1 MKRATIVVVVT
12 TAITTLFLIGLAAA
26 QTGSFAG
33 LGQPILVTIEQA
45 VPVDVTVAIPQADD
59 TVVTATVPLTI
70 GVNLQIKIDGAS
82 VVAVEPAADA
92 EPVVVAA
99 EAVVD
104 EQESA
109 SDDGQLLDAAGI
121 PYAVQAPDD
130 LVITQVTSKSTF
142 NSTSIVGQI
151 ENVGDQ
157 TYSFIMLSA
166 PLYDANGVLLDVG
179 GGAASTSELAPGK
192 KTAFTILATVPY
204 GDVASYEL
212 QIEGM

>member
-1 MKRATIVVVVT
+1 MKRTILVTIVTTTVT
-12 TAITTLFLIGLAAA
+12 TLLLAGLAIA

-33 LGQPILVTIEQA
+33 LAQPILVTIEQA
-45 VPVDVTVAIPQADD
+45 VPVDVTVAIQQADD
-59 TVVTATVPLTI
+59 TVVTATVPLTVGI
-70 GVNLQIKIDGAS
+70 NLQIKIDGAS

-92 EPVVVAA
+92 EPAVVAA
-99 EAVVD
+99 ETVVN

-109 SDDGQLLDAAGI
+109 PEDGQLLDAAGI

-157 TYSFIMLSA
+157 TYSFIILSA
-166 PLYDANGVLLDVG
+166 PLYDADGVLLDVG

-204 GDVASYEL
+204 GNVASYEL